1 MKLNKTDVL
10 QWVNGQKKFSSFT
23 EKEKI
28 QQLKSISKEDSF
40 RQFIE
45 LSETWESM
53 NKSDNRSE
61 ILDKLKIERLIKIR
75 RIFAETKQ

>member
-28 QQLKSISKEDSF
+28 QPLKSISKEDSF